1 MAFTAGYKV
10 NEGTQYE
17 FTVSNET
24 IQEMVQASDSGIG
37 EADLGPYCYS
47 ALIDSRVYQLRA
59 AQGNF
64 AWPDH
69 TGADF
74 AAIAKECCPGIL
86 EGWSEQLTSAH
97 PAFNKELLDNSDVV
111 YQRNFLVWEGKIYP
125 GTENEKTGV
134 FLVMDMVDIKRWYVN
149 FDNAGFGTTNVESK
163 IYETAPE
170 GYVWPGYTGPMY
182 TYAPNDFAWP
192 VMHCDNNDPHLNP
205 NTNIYITNILVVND
219 EYWIGSL
226 NPGSG
231 CQPYMGGSGCAY
243 AGKSLYGWY
252 WNGSSNGGYLSTSG
266 MRRMYQRGSMDFM
279 GLPDYSN
286 APELP
291 GAPRNDIGSLN
302 YQCYA
307 VTDSDS
313 IVVNLSGNWGQ
324 QNYASG
330 VSFMNNSATTQL
342 TSVLKWQSWCG
353 LKFQYQDTM
362 YKPIISGGVIVGYS
376 DDMDAE
382 SEYDDMTNVTG
393 NNIPIV
399 PPGPAPRPDDDDPSD
414 DQSWGGAYSGA
425 GAFARF
431 YLCSETDLANLR
443 SWFGNSGSGGSDEIP
458 DGFDPMGQIMG
469 LLQYPISI
477 AGTALAPEEITFRS
491 GKTLLHT
498 GVNAD
503 RCSGGFLHIDCGS
516 VSIPRRMQE
525 RGVPFL
531 DFEST
536 LEVYVPFCGTAPLDV
551 QACIGT
557 TLKCD
562 MYVAT
567 ATGDVSAIV
576 SAGGHPVAYM
586 SGNMAES
593 LPVSS
598 SGYGMYLAA
607 CKSTWGNGVSQ
618 TMNQLT
624 GGTVDTL
631 KNTNQAALN
640 ETLSYSQ
647 TGGWGQSELI
657 AESYNN
663 PAVGKGMSAAASAKG
678 VAAIGLITTGLN
690 VANAASSSYE
700 QYQRVKHASYTS
712 VSGSFTSCAAWN
724 YPFTPYV
731 KITRP
736 HKQIPTGGRGDYG
749 HTTGRKLVAS
759 RALAQCPGLTVC
771 INPDTSGIAN
781 ATGQEKD
788 IIYRALVNGVIV

>member
-10 NEGTQYE
+10 NENTQYE

-24 IQEMVQASDSGIG
+24 IAEMVQQAGGIG
-37 EADLGPYCYS
+37 EGDLGPYCYS
-47 ALIDSRVYQLRA
+47 ALIDSRVYKLFA
-59 AQGNF
+59 AYGNF

-74 AAIAKECCPGIL
+74 ASIAKTACPGIV
-86 EGWSEQLTSAH
+86 EGWSEQMTSEH
-97 PAFNKELLDNSDVV
+97 PAYNKELLDGSDTV
-111 YQRNFLVWEGKIYP
+111 YQRNFLVWSGTIYP
-125 GTENEKTGV
+125 GTENEKTGD
-134 FLVMDMVDIKRWYVN
+134 FLVMDIVDIKRWYVN
-149 FDNAGFGTTNVESK
+149 FDNNGFGQTTVTSQ
-163 IYETAPE
+163 IDETAPE
-170 GYVWPGYTGPMY
+170 GYVWPGYTGTVY
-182 TYAPNDFAWP
+182 TYMSNGAAQGPA
-192 VMHCDNNDPHLNP
+192 MHCDNNDPMLNP
-205 NTNIYITNILVVND
+205 NTNIKVKNILVVND

-226 NPGSG
+226 NPSTHGSSD
-231 CQPYMGGSGCAY
+231 MGGSGCAY

-252 WNGSSNGGYLSTSG
+252 WNGNAHGGYLTTANG
-266 MRRMYQRGSMDFM
+266 DYYQRGTLDFM
-279 GLPDYSN
+279 GLPDYSS
-286 APELP
+286 APECP

-302 YQCYA
+302 YACYA
-307 VTDSDS
+307 VCDNDNL
-313 IVVNLSGNWGQ
+313 IVNLAGNWGQ

-330 VSFMNNSATTQL
+330 VSFINNSGTTDATCI
-342 TSVLKWQSWCG
+342 LKWQSWCG
-353 LKFQYQDTM
+353 LKFQYNDTM
-362 YKPIISGGVIVGYS
+362 YKPIIEGGIVVGYS
-376 DDMDAE
+376 DDMDTP

-393 NNIPIV
+393 NNIPIT
-399 PPGPAPRPDDDDPSD
+399 PPGPAPSPDDDDPSD
-414 DQSWGGAYSGA
+414 SQSWGGAYSGA
-425 GAFARF
+425 GAFSKF
-431 YLCSETDLANLR
+431 YLCTETDLANLR
-443 SWFGNSGSGGSDEIP
+443 SWFAGAISGADPIP
-458 DGFDPMGQIMG
+458 DGFDPMGQVMG

-477 AGTALAPEEITFRS
+477 AGTALAPDEITFRS
-491 GKTLLHT
+491 GKTILHT
-498 GVNAD
+498 GVNCA
-503 RCSGGFLHIDCGS
+503 RCSGGFLHLDCGS
-516 VSIPRRMQE
+516 LAIPRRMQE

-551 QACIGT
+551 QTCVGA
-557 TLKCD
+557 TLTCN
-562 MYVAT
+562 MYLAT
-567 ATGDVSAIV
+567 ATGDVSAII
-576 SAGGHPVAYM
+576 AANGHPVAFM

-593 LPVSS
+593 LPISS

-647 TGGWGQSELI
+647 TGWGHSELI
-657 AESYNN
+657 EESYNN
-663 PAVGKGMSAAASAKG
+663 RTIGKGMAAAASPAAA
-678 VAAIGLITTGLN
+678 AAIGLITTGLN

-700 QYQRVKHASYTS
+700 QYQRVKHANYTS

-724 YPFTPYV
+724 FPFVPYV

-736 HKQIPTGGRGDYG
+736 HKQIPSGGNGDYG

-759 RALAQCPGLTVC
+759 RALSQCPGLTICV
-771 INPDTSGIAN
+771 NPDTSGITN